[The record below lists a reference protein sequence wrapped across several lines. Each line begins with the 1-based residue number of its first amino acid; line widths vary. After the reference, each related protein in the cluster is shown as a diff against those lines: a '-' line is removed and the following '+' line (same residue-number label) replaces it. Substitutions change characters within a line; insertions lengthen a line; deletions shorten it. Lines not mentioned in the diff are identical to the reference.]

1 MKNKLLLVSTL
12 LCSILLS
19 ACTEQAETQTTNDK
33 LTSPNGELTI
43 DVFVDD
49 KQQANYQINRNH
61 QQVLN
66 ASALGLKLQDHDLST
81 QLNLIAR
88 SDITSVTEQYQL
100 FTGKQSDVTYQ
111 ANEQTFTF
119 ENNKQQK
126 LAVTFRVSND
136 GVAFRYQVLGKA
148 GTPVTFL
155 EETTSFALPLNSKAW
170 LQHMAVAQTGWSNT
184 NPSYEEHYQMNIPV
198 GTTSPS
204 PAGWVFPALFN
215 TGRNNETWLAIT
227 EANLTANFH
236 ASRLQAESANGEYF
250 IGQPMAAE
258 VFSDGGV
265 KGALLAQGTLPLI
278 SPWRV
283 IAVGDLATV
292 SNSTLGTDLAAPA
305 IEMNTDFIKPG
316 ISSWSWGLLKDDATV
331 YPVQKAFVDHAADM
345 NWQYTLVDA
354 DWDTKIGDEKM
365 QRLVDYA
372 SIKSVEILVW
382 YNSSGEW
389 NETPYTPKGQLL
401 TAQKRAEQFSKLEKM
416 GVKGVKIDFFAGDGQ
431 SMINYYHDILIDAAK
446 YNLLVNFHGATLPR
460 GWQRTYPH
468 LMTVEAIKGFEMI
481 TFFQENADLE
491 ASHSAMLP
499 FTRNLFDPM
508 DFTPTTFNDIPN
520 IIRKTSNSF
529 ELAQTILFT
538 SGIQHIV
545 ETPDGMKKVPEF
557 VKSFLQNLPPQWHE
571 SKYIAGY
578 PGKLAVFARRF
589 ENTWYIAGING
600 ENIKKSLILDL
611 KFLNGRSG
619 QLIYCG
625 KTDREM
631 LSRPISLSTK
641 TRIELN
647 GNDGF
652 VIKVE

>member
-1 MKNKLLLVSTL
+1 MKIIIPL
-12 LCSILLS
+12 LCSLLLI
-19 ACTEQAETQTTNDK
+19 ACGDNNIKQSQSQSKQA
-33 LTSPNGELTI
+33 LTSPNGELTVN
-43 DVFVDD
+43 VFVDAQ
-49 KQQANYQINRNH
+49 QQAKYQIHRH
-61 QQVLN
+61 QQSVLKVSSLGMKLN
-66 ASALGLKLQDHDLST
+66 DRDLASQLSLT
-81 QLNLIAR
+81 SI

-100 FTGKQSDVTYQ
+100 FTGKQSKVNYQ

-119 ENNKQQK
+119 ENTNQQK
-126 LAVTFRVSND
+126 LSITFRVSDD
-136 GVAFRYQVLGKA
+136 GVAFRYQVLGDNN
-148 GTPVTFL
+148 TQVTVID
-155 EETTSFALPLNSKAW
+155 EATSFAFSANSKAW

-184 NPSYEEHYQMNIPV
+184 NPSYEEHYQMEIPV
-198 GTTSPS
+198 ATTSPS
-204 PAGWVFPALFN
+204 EAGWVFPALFN
-215 TGRNNETWLAIT
+215 TGEKKDTWLAIT
-227 EANLTANFH
+227 EADLTANFH
-236 ASRLQAESANGEYF
+236 ASRLQAQSPNGEYK

-258 VFSDGGV
+258 VFSYDGV
-265 KGALLAQGTLPLI
+265 KGALLAQGKLPLT

-283 IAVGDLATV
+283 IAIGDLATV
-292 SNSTLGTDLAAPA
+292 ANSTLGTDLAAPA
-305 IEMNTDFIKPG
+305 VEMNTDFIKPG
-316 ISSWSWGLLKDDATV
+316 ISSWSWGLLKDDATI

-354 DWDTKIGDEKM
+354 DWDRKIGDEKM
-365 QRLVDYA
+365 QQLVNYA
-372 SIKSVEILVW
+372 NTKNVGILVW

-389 NETPYTPKGQLL
+389 NETPYTPKGKLL
-401 TAQKRAEQFSKLEKM
+401 TADLRAEQFSKLEKM

-431 SMINYYHDILIDAAK
+431 SMINYYHEILKDAAK

-520 IIRKTSNSF
+520 IVRKTSNSF

-545 ETPDGMKKVPEF
+545 ETPDGMKNVPEF

-571 SKYIAGY
+571 SKFIAGY
-578 PGKLAVFARRF
+578 PGKLAIFARRYQ
-589 ENTWYIAGING
+589 NTWYIAGING
-600 ENIKKSLILDL
+600 ENTNKSLTLDL
-611 KFLNGRSG
+611 SFLADKSAQYIHSG
-619 QLIYCG
+619 Q
-625 KTDREM
+625 TDREM
-631 LSRPISLSTK
+631 LNAKLILSKATQVK
-641 TRIELN
+641 VN

-652 VIKVE
+652 VIKVNL

>member
-1 MKNKLLLVSTL
+1 MTKILKLLLLITTISTFDVSASPEKTQ
-12 LCSILLS
+12 LS
-19 ACTEQAETQTTNDK
+19 
-33 LTSPNGELTI
+33 SPNKKI
-43 DVFVDD
+43 KAIVFIN
-49 KQQANYQINRNH
+49 KNQQANYQIIYNKAA
-61 QQVLN
+61 VLLP
-66 ASALGLKLQDHDLST
+66 SRLGIKLSSYDLDAKLS
-81 QLNLIAR
+81 LI
-88 SDITSVTEQYQL
+88 SISKVSSVSENYRL
-100 FTGKQSDVTYQ
+100 FTGKQTEVTYQ

-184 NPSYEEHYQMNIPV
+184 NPSYEEHYQMDIPV
-198 GTTSPS
+198 GQVSPS

-236 ASRLQAESANGEYF
+236 ASRLQAESANGEYL

-258 VFSDGGV
+258 VFSDRGV
-265 KGALLAQGTLPLI
+265 KGALLAQGTLPLT

-354 DWDTKIGDEKM
+354 DWDSKIGDEKM

-372 SIKSVEILVW
+372 STKSVEILVW

-481 TFFQENADLE
+481 TFFQESADLE

-520 IIRKTSNSF
+520 IIRKTSNTF
-529 ELAQTILFT
+529 ELAQSILFT

-545 ETPDGMKKVPEF
+545 ETPDGMKNVPKF

-571 SKYIAGY
+571 SKFIKGY
-578 PGKLAVFARRF
+578 PGRLAVFARRY
-589 ENTWYIAGING
+589 ENTWYISGING
-600 ENIKKSLILDL
+600 ENIKKTLFLDL

>member
-1 MKNKLLLVSTL
+1 MINKIKSLLL
-12 LCSILLS
+12 ILLVT
-19 ACTEQAETQTTNDK
+19 ACTSNTPQTS
-33 LTSPNGELTI
+33 LTSPNGELSITVFI
-43 DVFVDD
+43 D
-49 KQQANYQINRNH
+49 KSHQLKYQVSRDQNIVI
-61 QQVLN
+61 QT
-66 ASALGLKLQDHDLST
+66 SALGLKLNDRDLTSKL
-81 QLNLIAR
+81 QLKSSSEISRVSEN
-88 SDITSVTEQYQL
+88 YHL

-111 ANEQTFTF
+111 ANEQTFVF
-119 ENNKQQK
+119 QNENKQE
-126 LAVTFRVSND
+126 LAVTFRISND
-136 GVAFRYQVLGKA
+136 GVAFRYQVLA
-148 GTPVTFL
+148 NNNDTQNTQVSL
-155 EETTSFALPLNSKAW
+155 IEESTSFAFSANSKAW

-184 NPSYEEHYQMNIPV
+184 NPSYEEHYQMEIPV
-198 GTTSPS
+198 ATTSPS

-215 TGRNNETWLAIT
+215 TGEKKDTWLAIT
-227 EANLTANFH
+227 EADLTANFH
-236 ASRLQAESANGEYF
+236 ASRLQAQSPNGEYK

-258 VFSDGGV
+258 VFSYDGV
-265 KGALLAQGTLPLI
+265 KGALLAQGKLPLT

-283 IAVGDLATV
+283 IAIGDLATV
-292 SNSTLGTDLAAPA
+292 ANSTLGTDLAAPA

-316 ISSWSWGLLKDDATV
+316 ISSWSWGLLKDDATI

-354 DWDTKIGDEKM
+354 DWDRKIGDEKM
-365 QRLVDYA
+365 QQLVNYA
-372 SIKSVEILVW
+372 NTKNVGILVW

-389 NETPYTPKGQLL
+389 NETPYTPKGKLL
-401 TAQKRAEQFSKLEKM
+401 TADLRAEQFSKLEKM

-431 SMINYYHDILIDAAK
+431 SMINYYHEILKDAAK

-520 IIRKTSNSF
+520 IVRKTSNSF

-545 ETPDGMKKVPEF
+545 ETPDGMKNVPEF

-571 SKYIAGY
+571 SKFIAGY
-578 PGKLAVFARRF
+578 PGKLAIFARRYQ
-589 ENTWYIAGING
+589 NTWYIAGING
-600 ENIKKSLILDL
+600 ENTNKSLTLDL
-611 KFLNGRSG
+611 SFLADKSAQYIHSG
-619 QLIYCG
+619 Q
-625 KTDREM
+625 TDREM
-631 LSRPISLSTK
+631 LNSQLVLSEATQVK
-641 TRIELN
+641 IN

-652 VIKVE
+652 VIKVNL